1 MFETGPKRL
10 NVNQESALGHLT
22 EPGDWIA
29 RGKGLLFKAA
39 VLLKRF

>member
-1 MFETGPKRL
+1 MFKTGPTRF

-29 RGKGLLFKAA
+29 RGKELLFKAA